1 MSINFTEFSGF
12 LAAILTT
19 LAFIPQ
25 VIKTYKIKKAED
37 ISFYMLIIFLIGI
50 ISWIIYGLRIN
61 SYPILL
67 ANIITFTLNFSILVM
82 KIIYKNG
89 SYN

>member
-19 LAFIPQ
+19 FAFIPQ